1 MASCKGSRQKRA
13 KLLSLLLALAM
24 LFSMIP
30 ATFAEESKGT
40 VHVVVENT
48 TFTEK
53 MNGKTPAWTGELV
66 NTDVE
71 LSADSTMMSCIVA
84 ALATVDTT
92 PTIVE
97 SEYGG
102 YITEIGGI
110 AE

>member
-1 MASCKGSRQKRA
+1 MASCKGSRQKCA

-97 SEYGG
+97 RIRQIHHRSRRHR
-102 YITEIGGI
+102 
-110 AE
+110 